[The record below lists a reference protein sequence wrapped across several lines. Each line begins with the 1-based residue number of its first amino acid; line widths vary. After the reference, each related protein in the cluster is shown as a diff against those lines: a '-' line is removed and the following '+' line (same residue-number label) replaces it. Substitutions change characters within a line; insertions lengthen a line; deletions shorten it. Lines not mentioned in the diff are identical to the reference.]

1 MKFFKRKTSLL
12 VAVGLVMLML
22 FVPFLRFT
30 LHAADLGPTYLFPE
44 RLKAGEATD
53 MILLITPSTDWST
66 GTSDREVRIYFAPGE
81 VAETEWCLANVGL
94 TSAAVSSAP
103 VNLEDWTIT
112 TDLPG
117 TLVATCVRG
126 SGGSGQD
133 YIRVT
138 GVGELTADTGYGL
151 EITGDAAKFK
161 LGTAGS
167 KIMTIQLM
175 EAGGK
180 IESTTF
186 ALEILSEDRITVT
199 ADVDPADSISCSVT
213 PSSVSMGTLYKG
225 GAYITAEQ
233 GLGLTTDAATGFYW
247 AVYGTG
253 NPSGGVNAGLWKSTE
268 TTYLLSSAGDTVNLL
283 TGEGFGMVVTT
294 GTGAT
299 VATNFQATTPGVFGG
314 IGKGFDNAKLFLSN
328 SEAPG
333 SSVNSVVTLGAR
345 AGLSAEEGEYTET
358 LTYVCGAYIG
368 EVSE

>member
-1 MKFFKRKTSLL
+1 MKLVKRKSSLIIAIL
-12 VAVGLVMLML
+12 IVFVML
-22 FVPFLRFT
+22 FVPFLRFA

-44 RLKAGEATD
+44 RLKAGQATD

-66 GTSDREVRIYFAPGE
+66 GTSDREVRIYFHPGE
-81 VAETEWCLANVGL
+81 VADTEWCLANVAL
-94 TSAAVSSAP
+94 TSVAVSSAP

-112 TDLPG
+112 TNLPG
-117 TLVATCVRG
+117 TLVASCVRG
-126 SGGSGQD
+126 TGGAGQD
-133 YIRVT
+133 YIKVT

-151 EITGDAAKFK
+151 KITGDVAKFK

-167 KIMTIQLM
+167 KIITIQLT

-180 IESTTF
+180 AESTTF
-186 ALEILSEDRITVT
+186 GLEILAEDRITVT

-213 PSSVSMGTLYKG
+213 PSSVPMGTLYKG

-253 NPSGGVNAGLWKSTE
+253 NPGGGVNAGLWKSDA

-299 VATNFQATTPGVFGG
+299 VATNFQATTPGIFGG
-314 IGKGFDNAKLFLSN
+314 IGRGFDNAKLFLSN
-328 SEAPG
+328 NAGPG
-333 SSVNSVVTLGAR
+333 ATVNSVVTLGAR
-345 AGLSAEEGEYTET
+345 AGLSAEEGSYTET
-358 LTYVCGAYIG
+358 LTYICGAYIG
-368 EVSE
+368 DVTP